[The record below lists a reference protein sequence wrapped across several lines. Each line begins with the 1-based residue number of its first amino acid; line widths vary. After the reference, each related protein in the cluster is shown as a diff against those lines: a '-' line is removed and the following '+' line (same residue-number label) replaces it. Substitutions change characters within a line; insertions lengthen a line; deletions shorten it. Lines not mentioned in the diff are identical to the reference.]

1 MSLRVG
7 DTMFLPR
14 GETAVITDF
23 DRNSNSFKVSAE
35 PGLNKESRRHGY
47 INGISKEDRSSLMNL
62 LDRVQEIDDPK
73 ERIGELRKKLDE
85 LSADP
90 HQWQMARY
98 VESEMAHM
106 MNMFG
111 IKPTTYTAEL
121 GMLKDPK

>member
-47 INGISKEDRSSLMNL
+47 INGISQEDRSNLMNL
-62 LDRVQEIDDPK
+62 MDRVREIDDPK

-85 LSADP
+85 LSTDP

-111 IKPTTYTAEL
+111 IKPTTYTTEL
-121 GMLKDPK
+121 GLLKDPK

>member
-35 PGLNKESRRHGY
+35 AGLNKESRRHGY

-62 LDRVQEIDDPK
+62 LDRVQQIDDPK

-85 LSADP
+85 LSTDP

-121 GMLKDPK
+121 GTLKDPK